1 MDFAARYPASQFFEA
16 SGASIHEESRAM
28 LQWKWVRFAF
38 AALAVTF
45 VVGTGCATL
54 SKSDCLSGDWVR
66 IGKQDGADGRT
77 RSRFAKHV
85 EACEKHGVSPNRLK
99 YEAGYK
105 EGLVT
110 YCTEENG
117 FAVGRRGD
125 RYENVCPAS
134 REGSF
139 LSRYRA
145 GKEIYDVESELK
157 SVDSDI
163 SSLESKLSSDNLY
176 ESDRRRA
183 LDKVYRLRADR
194 DSLQRRLIT
203 LEVRAEERA
212 RRR

>member
-1 MDFAARYPASQFFEA
+1 
-16 SGASIHEESRAM
+16 M

-38 AALAVTF
+38 GAVAASF

-54 SKSDCLSGDWVR
+54 SKSDCMSGDWVR
-66 IGKQDGADGRT
+66 IGRQDGTEGHT

-105 EGLVT
+105 EGLVA

-117 FAVGRRGD
+117 FEVGRRGE

-134 REGSF
+134 REGAF
-139 LSRYRA
+139 MSRYRA
-145 GKEIYDVESELK
+145 GKEMYEVEQRLK

-163 SSLESKLSSDNLY
+163 SSIEHKLGEDTLY

-183 LDKVYRLRADR
+183 LDQVYRLRAER
-194 DSLQRRLIT
+194 ETLQRKLIV
-203 LEVRAEERA
+203 LEVRNEERG